1 MRESAV
7 EQNIVRQ
14 VKALGGVAWKWVSP
28 GRMGVPDRICI
39 FPGGRVIFV
48 ELKRPGCGDGR
59 SPAQKKVFG
68 ILERLGC
75 TVWRIDSGEDFHR
88 RLIDAGV
95 ITQVFPPA
103 T

>member
-14 VKALGGVAWKWVSP
+14 VKSLGGVAWKWVSP
-28 GRMGVPDRICI
+28 GRNGVPDRICI
-39 FPGGRVIFV
+39 LPGGRVIFV
-48 ELKRPGCGDGR
+48 ELKRPGLEDGR

-88 RLIDAGV
+88 RLIDIGA
-95 ITQVFPPA
+95 ITLESPV
-103 T
+103 

>member
-1 MRESAV
+1 MQESSV

-14 VKALGGVAWKWVSP
+14 VKALGGVAWKWASP

-48 ELKRPGCGDGR
+48 ELKRPGRGDGR

>member
-7 EQNIVRQ
+7 EQNVVRQ

-28 GRMGVPDRICI
+28 GRLGVPDRVCI
-39 FPGGRVIFV
+39 FPGVRVIFV
-48 ELKRPGCGDGR
+48 ELKRPGLEDGR

-75 TVWRIDSGEDFHR
+75 TVWRIDDGGDFHQW
-88 RLIDAGV
+88 LINIGA
-95 ITQVFPPA
+95 ITLEPA

>member
-28 GRMGVPDRICI
+28 GRKGVPDRICI
-39 FPGGRVIFV
+39 FPGGRVVFV
-48 ELKRPGCGDGR
+48 ELKRPGLTDGR
-59 SPAQKKVFG
+59 SPTQKKVFG

-75 TVWRIDSGEDFHR
+75 TVWRIDSGEDFR
-88 RLIDAGV
+88 QRLIDIGV
-95 ITQVFPPA
+95 VPLESSV
-103 T
+103 

>member
-7 EQNIVRQ
+7 EQNVVRQ

-28 GRMGVPDRICI
+28 GRLGVPDRVCI

-48 ELKRPGCGDGR
+48 ELKRPGLEDGR
-59 SPAQKKVFG
+59 SPAQKMVFS

>member
-7 EQNIVRQ
+7 EQNVVRQ

-28 GRMGVPDRICI
+28 GRLGVPDRVCI
-39 FPGGRVIFV
+39 LPGGRVIFV
-48 ELKRPGCGDGR
+48 ELKRPGLEDGR
-59 SPAQKKVFG
+59 SPAQKKVFS